1 MKDVSD
7 GTELTSRVRMHCWG
21 ELRLAEP
28 AGVDVRPRGRKARAL
43 LAYLAMHPGM
53 RIGRERLLGLLWG
66 ERAEEQAR
74 ASLRQAI
81 QELKPLANGRGI
93 IAIDRECLTLQEG
106 SLVTDLDLH
115 RWAFE
120 RESWPELLAGLP
132 EPHERLFADLD
143 GLDSGFDD
151 WLVIERARQNE
162 FLLGLLAEARAKALR
177 AGDRRLA
184 RTLEARLRERDPEGV
199 LDLDDLDS
207 ATLAPAPVPVAMAVQ
222 PLVQSEVQTVGHR
235 RPWLVAAA
243 VTLLLVGGVSSWAL
257 APRDSSTPV
266 ASNPLATSS
275 EVSSLYLAA
284 RERVR
289 QRNPQAIEESRGLLE
304 RALALDPNFAP
315 AWARLALVA
324 RLEGNRPG
332 PAGERARAD
341 ALRHAHHALQLAPDL
356 AEGHG
361 ILGVI
366 LGFDN
371 AVGQRHIERAAV
383 LDPESSE
390 IQYWLGNTHLSRAN
404 YPRALAA
411 FRRAFELD
419 PTWVHVARQATETA
433 LTLGRR
439 EEAMVYVRRVERE
452 GSVYDARLLRGLTA
466 ANGGDLS
473 GAAADLAQARA
484 STDDLGKQ
492 AIVVYNRA
500 VIMYALGLTEQA
512 QSEWASCRLAWA
524 EGRDSALNMP
534 ERFAGHLALRRGQIP
549 SAARLAEMNR
559 DRGDV
564 RVQILLKEVVGRL
577 IAGGRAQDAVALYDS
592 SSGLLGFS
600 ASRPVP
606 TSPEHLTRY
615 GPTVAAGLRA
625 VGREREA
632 RQILLRAERRV
643 DLGLRS
649 SRGQVSAAF
658 LGEAAAIWAMLG
670 KTDLAV
676 AALERAVGNGWL
688 NADLSAED
696 LPDDLGSEP
705 AFQTLRGHPRFE
717 RLRETL
723 DRHLERERA
732 ELLRAL
738 A

>member
-1 MKDVSD
+1 MIEVSD
-7 GTELTSRVRMHCWG
+7 GTGLKSRVRMRCWG

-28 AGVDVRPRGRKARAL
+28 AGLDLRPRGRKARAL
-43 LAYLAMHPGM
+43 LAYLALHPGI

-66 ERAEEQAR
+66 ERGEEQAR

-93 IAIDRECLTLQEG
+93 IAIDRESLTLHEQ
-106 SLVTDLDLH
+106 SLATDLDLH

-120 RESWPELLAGLP
+120 QQAWPELIAGLP

-151 WLVIERARQNE
+151 WLAIERARQNE
-162 FLLGLLAEARAKALR
+162 TLLGLLAEARAAALR
-177 AGDRRLA
+177 AGDRRMA
-184 RTLEARLRERDPEGV
+184 RTLEARLRERDPEGIMS
-199 LDLDDLDS
+199 LDDPVS
-207 ATLAPAPVPVAMAVQ
+207 APVAPAPEAAAVAN
-222 PLVQSEVQTVGHR
+222 PLLVQSEGSKGGQR
-235 RPWLVAAA
+235 RRWLVTAALS
-243 VTLLLVGGVSSWAL
+243 LLLVGGVSSWAL
-257 APRDSSTPV
+257 APRDSSTS
-266 ASNPLATSS
+266 AAGNPLTTSS
-275 EVSSLYLAA
+275 EVLSLYLAA
-284 RERVR
+284 RARVR
-289 QRNPQAIEESRGLLE
+289 ERNPQAIEESRDLLE
-304 RALALDPNFAP
+304 RALARDPNFAP

-332 PAGERARAD
+332 PTGERARAES
-341 ALRHAHHALQLAPDL
+341 LRHAQHALQLAPDL

-371 AVGQRHIERAAV
+371 AVGQRHIERAAA
-383 LDPESSE
+383 LDPESPE
-390 IQYWLGNTHLSRAN
+390 IQYWLGNAHLSRAH

-419 PTWVHVARQATETA
+419 PTWVHVATQATETA
-433 LTLGRR
+433 LALGRR
-439 EEAMVYVRRVERE
+439 EEAMGYVRRLERE

-466 ANGGDLS
+466 ANSGDLS
-473 GAAADLAQARA
+473 AAAADLAEARA

-492 AIVVYNRA
+492 AIAVYNRA

-524 EGRDSALNMP
+524 EVRHSGLTMP
-534 ERFAGHLALRRGQIP
+534 ERFAGHLALQRGQIP
-549 SAARLAEMNR
+549 SPARLAEMNR
-559 DRGDV
+559 DRGDI
-564 RVQILLKEVVGRL
+564 RVQILLREVVGRL
-577 IAGGRAQDAVALYDS
+577 IAAGRAQDAVALYDS
-592 SSGLLGFS
+592 PPGLLGFS
-600 ASRPVP
+600 SSRPEP

-615 GPTVAAGLRA
+615 GPTIAAALMA
-625 VGREREA
+625 VGRGREA
-632 RQILLRAERRV
+632 RQVLLRAERQV
-643 DLGLRS
+643 DQGLRS
-649 SRGQVSAAF
+649 SSGQVSAHF

-670 KTDLAV
+670 KSDLAL
-676 AALERAVGNGWL
+676 AALERAVRTGWL
-688 NADLSAED
+688 NADLRAED

-705 AFQTLRGHPRFE
+705 AFRTLRGHPRFE